1 MKRLLLSLTSLLLCL
16 ASLQAQ
22 ETKSYQVDG
31 QTYTLQT
38 EVQGSLTLLWNV
50 IDREY
55 RYFVKKNNTVTELHN
70 TKTPEG
76 YKAEYKEQLQ
86 ALTPEVDLKTDRLNL
101 TLGSL
106 RKFVNDYNAAV
117 DPNYQNNS
125 FLVDLEYRLGAFGG
139 VTNNVFTSNPTNE
152 STPQFGIDFEL
163 YDPVALPS
171 HAIVLQFKQ
180 TLSTDEFDYQSS
192 QFSLNYRFKFIKSKT
207 IDVFVNTK
215 LVTVTSAQRDTPLI
229 LEGEDGSTVTK
240 SQEGT
245 NLQGPLIF
253 GLGADIRLGKGFITL
268 NYHDAFSFVIDDNG
282 EFPVDLSI
290 GYKFIL

>member
-1 MKRLLLSLTSLLLCL
+1 MKRLLPLLVLCL
-16 ASLQAQ
+16 CFTHLQAQ
-22 ETKSYQVDG
+22 QTKSYQVDG
-31 QTYTLQT
+31 QTYSLQT
-38 EVQGSLTLLWNV
+38 EVKGTITLLWNV

-55 RYFVKKNNTVTELHN
+55 RYFVEKDNQVTELRN
-70 TKTPEG
+70 TKTEDG
-76 YKAEYKEQLQ
+76 YTQEYKQQLKS
-86 ALTPEVDLKTDRLNL
+86 LTQGANMDTSKLRL

-106 RKFVNDYNAAV
+106 RKFINDYNATV
-117 DPNYQNNS
+117 DPAYEDNS

-139 VTNNVFTSNPTNE
+139 VTNNIFTTNPTNE

-163 YDPVALPS
+163 YDPVALPT

-192 QFSLNYRFKFIKSKT
+192 QFSLNYRLKFIRSKA
-207 IDVFVNTK
+207 IDVFINTK
-215 LVTVTSAQRDTPLI
+215 LVTLTSAKRDEPLL

-282 EFPVDLSI
+282 EFPVDVSI